1 VGGSLNFRNAFLAAL
16 EPEDLRAISSHLLE
30 IALQRGDTL
39 FEVGDVASSL
49 VFPSSAVISVVTVM
63 ADGRCVETA
72 TIGHESAV
80 AMLDAA
86 TGDSVRSRIFTQ
98 VPGAAIRLSAAVF
111 RDRLVESPGF
121 LKLALRHARA
131 NGLQSEQH
139 VACNMLHDLDRRLAK
154 WLLMTADRVGGDR
167 FMLTQDYMAVMTGA
181 QRTTVSATAA
191 RLKTA
196 GLVAYTRG
204 QVTILDRPGLEHRA
218 CECYGEI
225 RSLFDGLRSGRP
237 DMSAGG

>member
-1 VGGSLNFRNAFLAAL
+1 MNFRNAFLAAL
-16 EPEDLRAISSHLLE
+16 DARDLAAIGPHLIE

-39 FEVGDVASSL
+39 FEVGDIASSL
-49 VFPSSAVISVVTVM
+49 VFPSTAVISIVTVM
-63 ADGRCVETA
+63 KDGRCVETS

-86 TGDSVRSRIFTQ
+86 TGDTVKSRIFAQ
-98 VPGAAIRLSAAVF
+98 VPGAAMRLPAQVF
-111 RDRLVESPGF
+111 RDRLVQSSGF
-121 LKLALRHARA
+121 LNLALRHARA
-131 NGLQSEQH
+131 NVLQSEHH

-204 QVTILDRPGLEHRA
+204 QVTILDRAGLERRA

-225 RSLFDGLRSGRP
+225 RALFDGLRPPPRSV
-237 DMSAGG
+237 D

>member
-1 VGGSLNFRNAFLAAL
+1 MNFRNAFLAAVDVA
-16 EPEDLRAISSHLLE
+16 DLGVISPHLLE
-30 IALQRGDTL
+30 ISLQRGDAVL
-39 FEVGDVASSL
+39 EVGDMPAHV
-49 VFPSSAVISVVTVM
+49 VFPGSAVISVVTVM
-63 ADGRCVETA
+63 EDGRCVETA
-72 TIGHESAV
+72 TIGHESGV

-86 TGDSVRSRIFTQ
+86 IDEPVKSRVFTQ
-98 VPGAAIRLSAAVF
+98 ITGSAIRLPASVF
-111 RDRLVESPGF
+111 RERLTQSPNF
-121 LKLALRHARA
+121 LRLALRHARA
-131 NGLQSEQH
+131 NARQTEQH

-204 QVTILDRPGLEHRA
+204 QVNILDRAGLERRA

-225 RSLFDGLRSGRP
+225 RTLFDGLRPSGAARP
-237 DMSAGG
+237 GGG